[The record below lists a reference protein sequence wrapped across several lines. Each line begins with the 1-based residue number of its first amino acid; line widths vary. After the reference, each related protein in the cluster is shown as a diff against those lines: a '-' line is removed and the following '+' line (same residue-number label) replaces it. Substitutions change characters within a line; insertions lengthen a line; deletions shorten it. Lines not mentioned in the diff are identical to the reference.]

1 MQEEAYC
8 GIAREV
14 KETII
19 LCISFSRQ
27 HAQMSI
33 DIIRKLLPEDHLL
46 LASSKRVKGIKLAYI
61 YYHTQLNIPAIHHLY
76 ITCVTQTM

>member
-1 MQEEAYC
+1 MQKEAYC

-46 LASSKRVKGIKLAYI
+46 LASSKRVKGIKLAYVYI
-61 YYHTQLNIPAIHHLY
+61 QLNIPAIHHLY